1 MSGFLGSAFFWGS
14 VSIPPAQ
21 TTPFII
27 SGNEFQQL
35 ELVVLI
41 TEFVEQ
47 FLLLCSLFLEQ
58 QFDAFEFIEQFVEF
72 GSV

>member
-1 MSGFLGSAFFWGS
+1 MWGS

-27 SGNEFQQL
+27 SGNEFQQQL